1 MANAPVNT
9 PRRLMRIARVAVL
22 GIFIQSV
29 FFCEGVLAGTVT
41 VIANRQSTGYDEIID
56 AVREE
61 VSKTPGTTIEVVYL
75 SSSDKQRFMRLPDE
89 TNFVVTVGVQSAQQ
103 VAAMTDLKMPV
114 LSVLIPRA
122 SYESAFGGQRLGRK
136 NTAIYLDQPAH
147 RQIDLLRAVIPGA
160 RTVGMVLGPAT
171 QRDGPVYR
179 GLATSRGLSVQMEV
193 AERETELYP
202 VLQSVLRASDV
213 LLALPEPTIVNVSTA
228 QNILLS
234 SFRFRV
240 PVIGYSASYVRAGAL
255 AAVFS
260 TPRQIGLEAGQLIRQ
275 YQRTGN
281 LPPPRYARNFS
292 VAVNRQI
299 AETLGLAV
307 ADEAAL
313 VQRLQQLEGF
323 E

>member
-213 LLALPEPTIVNVSTA
+213 
-228 QNILLS
+228 S
-234 SFRFRV
+234 SC
-240 PVIGYSASYVRAGAL
+240 
-255 AAVFS
+255 
-260 TPRQIGLEAGQLIRQ
+260 TP
-275 YQRTGN
+275 
-281 LPPPRYARNFS
+281 
-292 VAVNRQI
+292 
-299 AETLGLAV
+299 
-307 ADEAAL
+307 
-313 VQRLQQLEGF
+313 
-323 E
+323 